1 MPYKLIILSSLAFL
15 GLHELN
21 GLLFNHLSLNS
32 HISLIY
38 LPGFLRL
45 LNVLVLGPVFGTLA
59 TMLGGILILPFLDT
73 INVTE
78 AADIFCSGLG
88 PLIAIYLF
96 KININRSV
104 DPTIT
109 KDLLFLGLI
118 YSFSNTLLH
127 HLAWVIIEP
136 SALVWSMQFF
146 EMMLG
151 DINGVLLGAL
161 ALKTIVKL
169 PFIRKKI
176 DQLDKL

>member
-1 MPYKLIILSSLAFL
+1 M
-15 GLHELN
+15 
-21 GLLFNHLSLNS
+21 
-32 HISLIY
+32 
-38 LPGFLRL
+38 
-45 LNVLVLGPVFGTLA
+45 
-59 TMLGGILILPFLDT
+59 
-73 INVTE
+73 
-78 AADIFCSGLG
+78 
-88 PLIAIYLF
+88 IAIYLF
-96 KININRSV
+96 KINLNRSV
-104 DPTIT
+104 DPTFT

-127 HLAWVIIEP
+127 HLAWAIIEP
-136 SALVWSMQFF
+136 SALIWSMQFF

>member
-1 MPYKLIILSSLAFL
+1 MI
-15 GLHELN
+15 
-21 GLLFNHLSLNS
+21 
-32 HISLIY
+32 
-38 LPGFLRL
+38 
-45 LNVLVLGPVFGTLA
+45 LGPVFGTLA
-59 TMLGGILILPFLDT
+59 TMLGGILILPFLNT

-78 AADIFCSGLG
+78 TADIFCSGLG

-96 KININRSV
+96 KINLNRSV
-104 DPTIT
+104 DPTLT
-109 KDLLFLGLI
+109 KDLVFLGLI

-161 ALKTIVKL
+161 AVKTIVKL